1 MTRTQRG
8 NLRFAEQVSAG
19 STSSLEHEVR
29 EPSTIERLIIR
40 IYPGAELDLRVKP
53 YVEIGGDGPKV
64 PLLTYEGKEYVD
76 GDDDKWE
83 FDLVESVD
91 PGDKVGVEVTNV
103 NSNYAYDY
111 AAHIS
116 LDPGADRSLLS
127 VFGGVL

>member
-53 YVEIGGDGPKV
+53 YVEIAGDGPKV